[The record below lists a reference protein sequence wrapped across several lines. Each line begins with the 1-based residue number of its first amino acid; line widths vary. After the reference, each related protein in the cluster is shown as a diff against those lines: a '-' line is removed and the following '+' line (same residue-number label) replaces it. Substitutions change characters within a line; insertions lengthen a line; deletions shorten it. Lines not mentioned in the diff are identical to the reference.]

1 MKKFVVGFLN
11 FHENDIKL
19 KVVHADTEVAACIQI
34 MEFWGWDLN
43 AYALGSMKSIDDFCA
58 NCDTTISVIEI

>member
-19 KVVHADTEVAACIQI
+19 EIVHANTKVEACIQF
-34 MEFWGWDLN
+34 MEFWGWDLPE
-43 AYALGSMKSIDDFCA
+43 YALASMEGIDDFCA